1 MTNKRMVYPIP
12 EAVDDRTNREWQIQP
27 SQQVSARVY
36 PRQSLLIVPLDNSPQ
51 SRMIRN
57 HELGHIRWSPPRP
70 AVMASRNKLDMDV
83 MQAVE
88 DMRINTKLTD
98 IGVDTSSGSSSPAV
112 MKAFADHLLKQGN
125 LRDIV
130 LTMVAIIGQGAS
142 ETVVREKFNGQSPAD
157 KAVQI
162 ADMARK
168 IMWDKGAS
176 PRFKDTIRTAKWL
189 QALLDSA
196 APIETN
202 QLPKRLRLSKTDQEH
217 LESLLKMLGG
227 FGTGSRA
234 TKKVSWGKMKVETPP
249 RPRRVDGF
257 LGKGR
262 IASEEGV
269 IPRYGHRLLVDGRVF
284 CKTRRQR
291 GGSVLI
297 DGSGSMN
304 ITSEDL
310 KRILSHSPGAVVAC
324 YSGNTHDGVLRV
336 LAQDGRQV
344 EEKWIGA
351 PAGGAN
357 VIDKPALDWLSK
369 QAKPRIWVCDGQV
382 TGVGDRMSAINTLEC
397 AAVCRQRTIV
407 RRDTVG
413 LAVEMLR
420 TLNRHRRH

>member
-1 MTNKRMVYPIP
+1 MTNKCMVYPIP
-12 EAVDDRTNREWQIQP
+12 EAVDGKANREWKIQP
-27 SQQVSARVY
+27 SQQVTARVY
-36 PRQSLLIVPLDNSPQ
+36 PRQSLLVVPLDNSPQ

-70 AVMASRNKLDMDV
+70 EVVASRNKLDMDV

-98 IGVDTSSGSSSPAV
+98 IGVDTSSGSISPSV
-112 MKAFADHLLKQGN
+112 MKAFVDHLLKRSD
-125 LRDIV
+125 LRDII

-142 ETVVREKFNGQSPAD
+142 ETVMREKFSEQSPAD
-157 KAVQI
+157 KAVKI
-162 ADMARK
+162 ADMAYK
-168 IMWDKGAS
+168 IMWDKGA
-176 PRFKDTIRTAKWL
+176 PRFKDTVRTARWL

-196 APIETN
+196 APIEPN
-202 QLPKRLRLSKTDQEH
+202 RLPKRLQLSKTDQDH
-217 LESLLKMLGG
+217 LESLLKMLGS

-234 TKKVSWGKMKVETPP
+234 TKKVSWGKMKVEIPP

-310 KRILSHSPGAVVAC
+310 KRILAHSPGAVVAC

-397 AAVCRQRTIV
+397 EAVCRHRTIV

-413 LAVEMLR
+413 LAVETLR
-420 TLNRHRRH
+420 TLNRHKRH

>member
-1 MTNKRMVYPIP
+1 MINKQLVYPLP
-12 EAVDDRTNREWQIQP
+12 EAVDDKIQRQWQIQP

-36 PRQSLLIVPLDNSPQ
+36 PRQSVLVVPLDHSPQ
-51 SRMIRN
+51 SRWIRN
-57 HELGHIRWSPPRP
+57 HELGHIRWSPARP
-70 AVMASRNKLDMDV
+70 EVAANRNKLDLDV

-88 DMRINTKLTD
+88 DMRINTKLAE
-98 IGVDTSSGSSSPAV
+98 IGVDTSSGSISAGV
-112 MKAFADHLLKQGN
+112 LRAFADDLLKHSD
-125 LRDIV
+125 LRSIL

-142 ETVVREKFNGQSPAD
+142 ETIAREKFSGHALAD

-162 ADMARK
+162 ADMSRR
-168 IMWDKGAS
+168 IMWDKGT

-189 QALLDSA
+189 QALLNST
-196 APIETN
+196 APSKPN
-202 QLPKRLRLSKTDQEH
+202 HLPKRLRLSKTDQEH
-217 LESLLKMLGG
+217 LENLLKMLGG

-234 TKKVSWGKMKVETPP
+234 TRKVAWGKMQVETPP
-249 RPRRVDGF
+249 RPRKVDGF

-269 IPRYGHRLLVDGRVF
+269 IPRYSHRLLVDGRVF
-284 CKTRRQR
+284 CRTRRRR
-291 GGSVLI
+291 GGSILI

-304 ITSEDL
+304 LTDVDL

-357 VIDKPALDWLSK
+357 VIDKPALEWLSK

-397 AAVCRQRTIV
+397 EAVCRQRTIV
-407 RRDTVG
+407 RRDNVG

-420 TLNRHRRH
+420 ALNRLRRH